1 VQGVSALTRRLAA
14 TSVLLRSNFVPFE
27 RPDRLMRAMVAS
39 MPWGLGT
46 AGALAAACARYP
58 EVNAVVDDE
67 GALTYGE
74 LWWRSDGIARRLRE
88 LGARRGTAVGV
99 LSRNHRGFVEAVV
112 AVAKTEADLVLMNTG
127 FAGPQLADVAGN
139 EGVSILVHDAELA
152 DVAAAASGVAL
163 LGDAEMDGA
172 ATSGRAAAPTRHQG
186 RTVILT
192 SGTTG
197 RPKGAVRRP
206 DVKAIEGLSA
216 VLERIPLRALDVTVV
231 AAPMFHAWGFSHLM
245 MGLGRNATVIV
256 SRRFDPAGTL
266 ELVDRHRAR
275 VLVVVPVMLQ
285 RMLALPPAELARF
298 DTTALDVI
306 AVSGSALGGRLA
318 TEVLNRYGP
327 VLYNTYGSTE
337 VAVAAIATPQ
347 DLLRHPSTVGRP
359 APGVRVEILDG
370 DGAPMARGLTG
381 RVFVGGAARFDGYTS
396 GPGKEVQHGL
406 LSSGDMGHFD
416 ADGRLFID
424 GRDDDMIVSGGE
436 NVYPAEVEELLAH
449 HPAVAEVAVI
459 GVPDEEFGQALSAFV
474 VVRPGHELD
483 VEAVRHHV
491 RSHLARYKVPRRV
504 TFLDELPRNPTGK
517 VLKRALAER

>member
-1 VQGVSALTRRLAA
+1 
-14 TSVLLRSNFVPFE
+14 
-27 RPDRLMRAMVAS
+27 
-39 MPWGLGT
+39 
-46 AGALAAACARYP
+46 
-58 EVNAVVDDE
+58 
-67 GALTYGE
+67 
-74 LWWRSDGIARRLRE
+74 
-88 LGARRGTAVGV
+88 
-99 LSRNHRGFVEAVV
+99 
-112 AVAKTEADLVLMNTG
+112 
-127 FAGPQLADVAGN
+127 
-139 EGVSILVHDAELA
+139 
-152 DVAAAASGVAL
+152 
-163 LGDAEMDGA
+163 
-172 ATSGRAAAPTRHQG
+172 
-186 RTVILT
+186 
-192 SGTTG
+192 
-197 RPKGAVRRP
+197 
-206 DVKAIEGLSA
+206 
-216 VLERIPLRALDVTVV
+216 VLERIPLRALDVAVV

-275 VLVVVPVMLQ
+275 VLAVVPVMLQ
-285 RMLALPPAELARF
+285 RMLALPPEELARI

-337 VAVAAIATPQ
+337 VAVAAIATPN
-347 DLLRHPSTVGRP
+347 DLLRHPTTVGRP
-359 APGVRVEILDG
+359 APGVRVEILDA

-416 ADGRLFID
+416 ADGRLYID

-459 GVPDEEFGQALSAFV
+459 GVPHEKWGETVKALVVLNPGASASEDELIAYTRTKLAHYKCPTSVEI
-474 VVRPGHELD
+474 RPE
-483 VEAVRHHV
+483 
-491 RSHLARYKVPRRV
+491 LAR
-504 TFLDELPRNPTGK
+504 TATGK
-517 VLKRALAER
+517 LQKFILRGPYWEGRERLVN